1 MSQNKRF
8 NLNTLKIYIST
19 NIEGPSLKKTAY
31 FRNPDQGNN
40 KNQILSHSILGRD
53 RSYREESR
61 TTYPIDSDG
70 SNI

>member
-1 MSQNKRF
+1 MSQNKIF

-19 NIEGPSLKKTAY
+19 NIEGASLKKKAY
-31 FRNPDQGNN
+31 FKNPDHGHK
-40 KNQILSHSILGRD
+40 KNQILSQSIVGRD

-61 TTYPIDSDG
+61 TTYPMDSDG